1 MYLGELS
8 YPVTELK
15 GIGKASATLLG
26 ETGITTVTE
35 LLSRPPRT
43 WRDYS
48 TEVPL
53 KKGFDGTPVN
63 TVVEVVAHDYFGRGY
78 KKVLK
83 VYVRDATAGAALLC
97 FNRNFLAKV
106 LTVGKKFYLYGT
118 FSYSYGEL
126 QSSSFET
133 EPYGI
138 KNPKFGTIEPVYP
151 LSGTLTQAVLRKAVR
166 DALQRYGKWVEDELP
181 QSLIHRYSL
190 MSKATALQRLH
201 FPKTLEDIT
210 EARRTLAFEE
220 LFHFQLTA
228 ARKRTR
234 PTGDSGRRAP
244 LSGDA
249 SYVDTT
255 PPAGSDPSDGSSL
268 PETLQKKALELLPF
282 SLTEDQH
289 RVIEEIQG
297 GLESPRPM
305 SRLLQGDVGSGK
317 TLVALLSALPIIEAG
332 GQAAFLAPTELLA
345 RQHGENAA
353 ALLEPLGISIALL
366 HGGLGR
372 RKKTPLL
379 TALESGEVDLIIGT
393 HALFTEEVQFKSLR
407 FVIIDE
413 QHKFGVEQRARMMA
427 KGETPNLLLMTAT
440 PIPRTLTLTFFGDI
454 DVSTIRT
461 MPPGRKPVITHL
473 ARRSN
478 EAKVYAAVRKEL
490 ERGMQAYFVYP
501 RIDGGTTG
509 SGVNNTAVGEKQEE
523 QDELKDAESMGEY
536 LKKRIFPDFQVE
548 IIHSRVPEEEK
559 SYRMRRFVA
568 GETQVLVAT
577 SVVEVGVD
585 VSSATCMIVEHAER
599 FGLASLHQLRGRVG
613 RGKEQSYAFLVYSN
627 SLTEEGK
634 QRLMVMKRSSDG
646 FVIAEEDLKL
656 RGPGEPAGIR
666 QSGYLRFSFADLSK
680 DLPLLE
686 KAREEAF
693 AVVSSD
699 PGLLNPEHASLR
711 EIVHRCPPFSE
722 DIFLGG

>member
-1 MYLGELS
+1 MYVGELS
-8 YPVTELK
+8 YPVSDLK
-15 GIGKASATLLG
+15 GIGKASAALLSDA
-26 ETGITTVTE
+26 GITTVSD

-43 WRDYS
+43 WRDLS
-48 TEVPL
+48 TKVPL
-53 KKGFDGTPVN
+53 KEGVNGTPVN
-63 TVVEVVAHDYFGRGY
+63 TVVEVLAHDYFGRGY

-83 VYVRDATAGAALLC
+83 VYVRDETATAALLC
-97 FNRNFLAKV
+97 FNRNFLANV
-106 LTVGKKFYLYGT
+106 LTPGKKFYLYGT
-118 FSYSYGEL
+118 LSYGYGEL

-138 KNPKFGTIEPVYP
+138 KNPKFGSIEPVYP
-151 LSGTLTQAVLRKAVR
+151 LSGTLTQKMLRKAVQ

-181 QSLIHRYSL
+181 RSLVNRYKL
-190 MSKATALQRLH
+190 MPKASALQKIH
-201 FPKTLEDIT
+201 FPKTLGEIS

-220 LFHFQLTA
+220 LFHFQLIA
-228 ARKRTR
+228 ARKRA
-234 PTGDSGRRAP
+234 RRT
-244 LSGDA
+244 DA
-249 SYVDTT
+249 
-255 PPAGSDPSDGSSL
+255 AGSGAAAGVKR
-268 PETLQKKALELLPF
+268 ETLPAELQQRALESLPF
-282 SLTEDQH
+282 SLTDDQH
-289 RVIEEIQG
+289 TVIGEIRR
-297 GLESPRPM
+297 GLESPAPM
-305 SRLLQGDVGSGK
+305 ARLLQGDVGSGK
-317 TLVALLSALPIIEAG
+317 TLVALLSALPVIEAG

-353 ALLEPLGISIALL
+353 ALLEPLGITVALL

-372 RKKTPLL
+372 HQKTPLL
-379 TALESGEVDLIIGT
+379 SALESGEVDLIVGT

-427 KGETPNLLLMTAT
+427 KGETPDLLLMTAT

-454 DVSTIRT
+454 DVSTIKT
-461 MPPGRKPVITHL
+461 MPPGRKPVVTHL

-501 RIDGGTTG
+501 RIENETPGG
-509 SGVNNTAVGEKQEE
+509 GVPQEKGGQE
-523 QDELKDAESMGEY
+523 ELKDAESTGEY
-536 LKKRIFPDFQVE
+536 LKNRIFPDFQVE

-559 SYRMRRFVA
+559 SARMRRFVE
-568 GETQVLVAT
+568 GETRVLVAT

-585 VSSATCMIVEHAER
+585 VPRATCMVVEHAER

-656 RGPGEPAGIR
+656 RGPGEPAGVR
-666 QSGYLRFSFADLSK
+666 QSGYLRFRFADLAK
-680 DLPLLE
+680 DLSLLE
-686 KAREEAF
+686 DARKEAF
-693 AVVSSD
+693 AISAAD
-699 PGLLNPEHASLR
+699 PGLLEPEHSSLR
-711 EIVHRCPPFSE
+711 EVLHRCPPFSE